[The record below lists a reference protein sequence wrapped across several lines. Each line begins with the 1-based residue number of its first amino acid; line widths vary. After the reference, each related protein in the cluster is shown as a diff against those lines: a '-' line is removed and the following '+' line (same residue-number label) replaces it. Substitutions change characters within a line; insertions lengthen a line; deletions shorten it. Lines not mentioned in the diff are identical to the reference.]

1 MLYPKQIMN
10 KQNKQSIKNMKKL
23 LFLLLVFAFVNLAK
37 AQDSSNAVYAFSLDQ
52 CVEFAHKNNVQVKNA
67 LLAIDV
73 QNQTNREIAG
83 AALPTISTNLS
94 GTDYTKIPTS
104 LLPGQIFGGAP
115 GTFIPVQF
123 GTKFNANYGA
133 SIQQLLFD
141 GQVFIA
147 LQARATSMEM
157 QRKNAALTEEAIK
170 ANIYKIYYQLSA
182 SKTQLNILD
191 ANINRIKSLAHDAQ
205 IMYKNGFAEKL
216 DVDKLS
222 VQLNNLETE
231 KLKANNSV
239 AIGYMGLKMLMG
251 MPVKDSL
258 VLTDVVNE
266 TSLNNDVLTE
276 NNFQYNV
283 RKDFQY
289 LGTIKKLN
297 EYNIKRYQLSNLPTI
312 AMSGSYSKN
321 AQRSKFDFFESGNWF
336 TTSLISLNVS
346 LPIFNGFATDARIK
360 RTKIEL
366 KQTENQIDALKNSID
381 NEITQAKLNYMSS
394 VATVQFQKKNME
406 LAETV
411 YGQTKKK
418 FEAGTGSNTEISA
431 AQADLVSAQNNYM
444 NALYSAL
451 IAKVD
456 LLKATGKL

>member
-1 MLYPKQIMN
+1 
-10 KQNKQSIKNMKKL
+10 MKKL
-23 LFLLLVFAFVNLAK
+23 SFLIAVFAITALAK
-37 AQDSSNAVYAFSLDQ
+37 AQDANKITHAFSLDQ
-52 CVEFAHKNNVQVKNA
+52 CVEYAQKNNVQVKNA

-73 QNQTNREIAG
+73 QAQTNREIAG
-83 AALPTISTNLS
+83 TALPTINTNVS
-94 GTDYTKIPTS
+94 GTDYLKIPTS

-147 LQARATSMEM
+147 LQARATSMDL
-157 QRKNAALTEEAIK
+157 QRKNAALTQEVIK

-191 ANINRIKSLAHDAQ
+191 ANINRVKALAHDAE

-216 DVDKLS
+216 DVDKIS

-258 VLTDVVNE
+258 SLTDVINE
-266 TSLNNDVLTE
+266 GSLTNDILTE
-276 NNFQYNV
+276 SDFQYNV

-289 LGTIKKLN
+289 LSTVKKMN
-297 EYNIKRYQLSNLPTI
+297 EFNVKRYQLSNLPTVS
-312 AMSGSYSKN
+312 MSGSYSKN
-321 AQRSKFDFFESGNWF
+321 AQRSKFDFFQGGNWF
-336 TTSLISLNVS
+336 STSLVSLNIN

-366 KQTENQIDALKNSID
+366 KQTENQIESLKNSID
-381 NEITQAKLNYMSS
+381 NEINQAKLNYMSS

-406 LAETV
+406 LAEKV
-411 YGQTKKK
+411 YQQTKKK

-431 AQADLVSAQNNYM
+431 AQTDLVSAQNNFM
-444 NALYSAL
+444 NALYAAL

>member
-1 MLYPKQIMN
+1 
-10 KQNKQSIKNMKKL
+10 MKKVI
-23 LFLLLVFAFVNLAK
+23 FLLLVIGFANLAK
-37 AQDSSNAVYAFSLDQ
+37 AQDASKSINAFSLDQ
-52 CVEFAHKNNVQVKNA
+52 CVEYAHKNNVQVKNA
-67 LLAIDV
+67 LLAIES
-73 QNQTNREIAG
+73 QNQVNREIAG
-83 AALPTISTNLS
+83 AALPTISTSLS

-191 ANINRIKSLAHDAQ
+191 ANINRIKSLAHDAE

-239 AIGYMGLKMLMG
+239 AIGYMGLKLLMG

-258 VLTDVVNE
+258 ALTDVINE
-266 TSLNNDVLTE
+266 SSLNNDVLTE
-276 NNFQYNV
+276 SNFQYNV

-289 LGTIKKLN
+289 LGTVKKLN

-312 AMSGSYSKN
+312 AMAGSYSKN
-321 AQRSKFDFFESGNWF
+321 AQRSEFDFFKGGNWF

-366 KQTENQIDALKNSID
+366 KQTENQIEALKNNID
-381 NEITQAKLNYMSS
+381 NEINQAKLNYMSS

-411 YGQTKKK
+411 YTQTKKK

-444 NALYSAL
+444 NALYTAL

>member
-1 MLYPKQIMN
+1 
-10 KQNKQSIKNMKKL
+10 MKKL
-23 LFLLLVFAFVNLAK
+23 FFLLLGLTAASFSQ
-37 AQDSSNAVYAFSLDQ
+37 AQDADKITHAFSLDQ
-52 CVEFAHKNNVQVKNA
+52 CVDFAQKNNVQVKNA
-67 LLAIDV
+67 LLSV
-73 QNQTNREIAG
+73 QVQAQTNREIAA
-83 AALPTISTNLS
+83 AALPTITASTNLV
-94 GTDYTKIPTS
+94 DYTQIPTS
-104 LLPGQIFGGAP
+104 LLPAQIFGGQA

-123 GTKFNANYGA
+123 GTKFNATYGA
-133 SIQQLLFD
+133 NLQQLLFD

-147 LQARATSMEM
+147 LRARATSMDM
-157 QRKNAALTEEAIK
+157 QRKNAALTQENIK

-191 ANINRIKSLAHDAQ
+191 ANITRLKTLARDAQ

-216 DVDKLS
+216 DVDKVN

-258 VLTDVVNE
+258 VLTDVINE
-266 TSLNNDVLTE
+266 KSLTNDILTE
-276 NNFQYNV
+276 TDFQYNV

-289 LGTIKKLN
+289 LNTVKKMN
-297 EYNIKRYQLSNLPTI
+297 QFNVKRYQLSNLPTI
-312 AMSGSYSKN
+312 SMTGSYSKN
-321 AQRSKFDFFESGNWF
+321 AQRSQFDFFEGGNWF
-336 TTSLISLNVS
+336 PTSLINLNIS

-366 KQTENQIDALKNSID
+366 KQTENQIEALKNSID
-381 NEITQAKLNYMSS
+381 NEMNQAKLNYMSS

-406 LAETV
+406 LAESV
-411 YGQTKKK
+411 YQQTKKK

-444 NALYSAL
+444 NALYAAL

-456 LLKATGKL
+456 LLKASGKL

>member
-1 MLYPKQIMN
+1 
-10 KQNKQSIKNMKKL
+10 MKKL
-23 LFLLLVFAFVNLAK
+23 IFFILGFAITDLVQ
-37 AQDSSNAVYAFSLDQ
+37 AQDANKPTHAFSLEQ
-52 CVEFAHKNNVQVKNA
+52 CVDYAQKNNVQVKNA
-67 LLAIDV
+67 LLAIEV
-73 QNQTNREIAG
+73 QAQTNREIAA
-83 AALPTISTNLS
+83 AALPTINTNMG
-94 GTDYTKIPTS
+94 GTDYLKIPTS
-104 LLPGQIFGGAP
+104 LLPGQIFGGAA

-147 LQARATSMEM
+147 LQARATSMDL
-157 QRKNAALTEEAIK
+157 QRKNAALTQEAIK
-170 ANIYKIYYQLSA
+170 GNIYKIYYQLSA

-191 ANINRIKSLAHDAQ
+191 ANINRIKALAHDAE

-216 DVDKLS
+216 DVDKVS

-258 VLTDVVNE
+258 VLTDVIDE
-266 TSLNNDVLTE
+266 RSLTNDVLTE
-276 NNFQYNV
+276 TDFQYNV

-289 LGTIKKLN
+289 LSTVKKLN
-297 EYNIKRYQLSNLPTI
+297 EFNIKRYQLSHLPTVS
-312 AMSGSYSKN
+312 MNGNYSKN
-321 AQRSKFDFFESGNWF
+321 AQRSKFDFFEGGNWF
-336 TTSLISLNVS
+336 TTSLVSLNIS

-366 KQTENQIDALKNSID
+366 KQTENQLESLKNSID
-381 NEITQAKLNYMSS
+381 NEMNQAKLNYMSS

-406 LAETV
+406 LAEKV
-411 YGQTKKK
+411 YQQTKKK

-431 AQADLVSAQNNYM
+431 AQTDLVSAQNNFM
-444 NALYSAL
+444 NALYADL

-456 LLKATGKL
+456 LLKASGKL

>member
-1 MLYPKQIMN
+1 M
-10 KQNKQSIKNMKKL
+10 KNL
-23 LFLLLVFAFVNLAK
+23 LMALLGLMSAINLI
-37 AQDSSNAVYAFSLDQ
+37 AQDDKPLHAFSLEN
-52 CVEFAHKNNVQVKNA
+52 CVAYAQKNNVQVKNS
-67 LLAIDV
+67 LLSIDA
-73 QNQTNREIAG
+73 QIQTNREIA
-83 AALPTISTNLS
+83 ATAFPTIGTNIG

-104 LLPGQIFGGAP
+104 LLPAQIFGGTA

-133 SIQQLLFD
+133 NFQQLLFD
-141 GQVFIA
+141 GQVFVA
-147 LQARATSMEM
+147 LQARATSLEM
-157 QRKNAALTEEAIK
+157 QRKNAAVTEEAIK

-191 ANINRIKSLAHDAQ
+191 ANIDRLTKLAHDAE

-216 DVDKLS
+216 DVDKVS
-222 VQLNNLETE
+222 VQLNNLQTE
-231 KLKANNSV
+231 KIKANNSV

-258 VLTDVVNE
+258 VLTEVINE
-266 TSLNNDVLTE
+266 QSLSTDVLVE
-276 NNFQYNV
+276 NDFQYGV

-289 LGTIKKLN
+289 LSTVKKLS
-297 EYNIKRYQLSNLPTI
+297 EYNVKRYQLSYLPTVNF
-312 AMSGSYSKN
+312 SGAYSKN
-321 AQRSKFDFFESGNWF
+321 AMRSKFDFFEGGNWF
-336 TTSLISLNVS
+336 TTSLLSLNVN
-346 LPIFNGFATDARIK
+346 LPLFNGFARNARVK

-366 KQTENQIDALKNSID
+366 LQVENQIDALKNNID
-381 NEITQAKLNYMSS
+381 NEINQAKLNYISS
-394 VATVQFQKKNME
+394 VATVSFQKKNMQ
-406 LAETV
+406 LAENV
-411 YGQTKKK
+411 YLQTKKK

-431 AQADLVSAQNNYM
+431 AQADLVSAQNNFM

>member
-1 MLYPKQIMN
+1 MLYQQQIMN
-10 KQNKQSIKNMKKL
+10 KQNKQSINNMKKL
-23 LFLLLVFAFVNLAK
+23 LFLLLVFAYANLAK
-37 AQDSSNAVYAFSLDQ
+37 AQDSSKAVYAFSLDQ

-67 LLAIDV
+67 LLAIEV
-73 QNQTNREIAG
+73 KGQTNREIAG

-123 GTKFNANYGA
+123 GTKYNANYGA

-157 QRKNAALTEEAIK
+157 QVKNAALTEEAIK

-216 DVDKLS
+216 DVDKLN

-231 KLKANNSV
+231 QLKANNSI

-258 VLTDVVNE
+258 VLTDVINE
-266 TSLNNDVLTE
+266 SSLNNDVLTE

-289 LGTIKKLN
+289 LGTVKKLN

-312 AMSGSYSKN
+312 AMAGSYSKN
-321 AQRSKFDFFESGNWF
+321 AQRSEFDFFKGGNWF

-381 NEITQAKLNYMSS
+381 NEIMQAKLNYMSS

>member
-1 MLYPKQIMN
+1 MSFAIAGLLQA
-10 KQNKQSIKNMKKL
+10 QEAKN
-23 LFLLLVFAFVNLAK
+23 ATH
-37 AQDSSNAVYAFSLDQ
+37 SFSLEQ
-52 CVEFAHKNNVQVKNA
+52 CVDFAQKNNVQVKNS
-67 LLAIDV
+67 LLAIEV
-73 QNQTNREIAG
+73 QAQTNREIAA
-83 AALPTISTNLS
+83 AALPTVNTNLG
-94 GTDYTKIPTS
+94 GTNYLIIPTS
-104 LLPGQIFGGAP
+104 LLPGQIFGGTP

-147 LQARATSMEM
+147 LQARATSIDL
-157 QRKNAALTEEAIK
+157 QRKNSALTQEAIK
-170 ANIYKIYYQLSA
+170 TNIYKIYYQLSA

-191 ANINRIKSLAHDAQ
+191 ANINRIKALAHDAE

-216 DVDKLS
+216 DVDKIS

-258 VLTDVVNE
+258 VLTDVINE
-266 TSLNNDVLTE
+266 SSLTNDVLSDAD
-276 NNFQYNV
+276 FQYNV

-289 LGTIKKLN
+289 LNTVKKMN
-297 EYNIKRYQLSNLPTI
+297 EFNVKRYQLSNLPTVS
-312 AMSGSYSKN
+312 MSGSYSKN
-321 AQRSKFDFFESGNWF
+321 AQRSKFDFFEGGNWF
-336 TTSLISLNVS
+336 NTSLVSLNIN
-346 LPIFNGFATDARIK
+346 LQIFNGFATDARIK

-366 KQTENQIDALKNSID
+366 KQTENQIESLKNNID
-381 NEITQAKLNYMSS
+381 NELNQSKLNYMSS

-406 LAETV
+406 LAERV
-411 YGQTKKK
+411 YQQTKKK
-418 FEAGTGSNTEISA
+418 YEAGTGSNTEISA
-431 AQADLVSAQNNYM
+431 AQTDLVSAQNNYM
-444 NALYSAL
+444 NALYAAL

-456 LLKATGKL
+456 LLKASGKL

>member
-1 MLYPKQIMN
+1 
-10 KQNKQSIKNMKKL
+10 MKKL
-23 LFLLLVFAFVNLAK
+23 LFLLLVFAFANLAK
-37 AQDSSNAVYAFSLDQ
+37 AQDSSKAVYAFSLDQ

-67 LLAIDV
+67 LLAIEV
-73 QNQTNREIAG
+73 QGQTNREIA
-83 AALPTISTNLS
+83 ATALPTISTNLS

-104 LLPGQIFGGAP
+104 LLPGQIFGGAA

-123 GTKFNANYGA
+123 GTKYNANYGA

-147 LQARATSMEM
+147 LQARSTSMEM

-239 AIGYMGLKMLMG
+239 AIGYMGLKLLMG

-266 TSLNNDVLTE
+266 SSLNNDVLTE
-276 NNFQYNV
+276 NNFQYSV

-312 AMSGSYSKN
+312 AMAGSYSKN
-321 AQRSKFDFFESGNWF
+321 AQRSKFDFFEGGNWF

-418 FEAGTGSNTEISA
+418 YEAGTGSNTEISA
-431 AQADLVSAQNNYM
+431 AQADLVSAQNNYL

>member
-1 MLYPKQIMN
+1 MSFAIAG
-10 KQNKQSIKNMKKL
+10 L
-23 LFLLLVFAFVNLAK
+23 LQ
-37 AQDSSNAVYAFSLDQ
+37 AQDAKNAIHSFSLEQ
-52 CVEFAHKNNVQVKNA
+52 CVDFAQKNNVQVKNS
-67 LLAIDV
+67 LLAIEV
-73 QNQTNREIAG
+73 QAQTNREIAA
-83 AALPTISTNLS
+83 AALPTVNTNLG
-94 GTDYTKIPTS
+94 GTNYLIIPTS
-104 LLPGQIFGGAP
+104 LLPGQIFGGTP

-147 LQARATSMEM
+147 LQARATSIDL
-157 QRKNAALTEEAIK
+157 QRKNSALTQEAIK
-170 ANIYKIYYQLSA
+170 TNIYKIYYQLSA

-191 ANINRIKSLAHDAQ
+191 ANINRIKALAHDAE

-216 DVDKLS
+216 DVDKIS

-258 VLTDVVNE
+258 VLTDVINE
-266 TSLNNDVLTE
+266 SSLTNDVLSDAD
-276 NNFQYNV
+276 FQYNV

-289 LGTIKKLN
+289 LNTVKKMN
-297 EYNIKRYQLSNLPTI
+297 EFNVKRYQLSNLPTVS
-312 AMSGSYSKN
+312 MSGSYSKN
-321 AQRSKFDFFESGNWF
+321 AQRSKFDFFEGGNWF
-336 TTSLISLNVS
+336 NTSLVSLNIN

-366 KQTENQIDALKNSID
+366 KQTENQIESLKNNID
-381 NEITQAKLNYMSS
+381 NELNQSKLNYMSS

-406 LAETV
+406 LAERV
-411 YGQTKKK
+411 YQQTKKK
-418 FEAGTGSNTEISA
+418 YEAGTGSNTEISA
-431 AQADLVSAQNNYM
+431 AQTDLVSAQNNYM
-444 NALYSAL
+444 NALYAAL

-456 LLKATGKL
+456 LLKASGKL

>member
-1 MLYPKQIMN
+1 
-10 KQNKQSIKNMKKL
+10 MKKIIFVITSFAITGL
-23 LFLLLVFAFVNLAK
+23 LQ
-37 AQDSSNAVYAFSLDQ
+37 AQDARNATHAFSLEQ
-52 CVEFAHKNNVQVKNA
+52 CVDFAQKNNVQVKNSI
-67 LLAIDV
+67 LAIEV
-73 QNQTNREIAG
+73 QAQTNREIAA
-83 AALPTISTNLS
+83 AALPTVNTNLG
-94 GTDYTKIPTS
+94 GTNYLIIPTS
-104 LLPGQIFGGAP
+104 LLPGQIFGGTP

-141 GQVFIA
+141 GQVFIG
-147 LQARATSMEM
+147 LQARATSMDL
-157 QRKNAALTEEAIK
+157 QRKNAALTQEAIK
-170 ANIYKIYYQLSA
+170 VNIYKIYYQLSA

-191 ANINRIKSLAHDAQ
+191 ANINRIKALAHDAE

-216 DVDKLS
+216 DVDKIS

-258 VLTDVVNE
+258 VLTDVINE
-266 TSLNNDVLTE
+266 SSLTNDVLSDAD
-276 NNFQYNV
+276 FQYNV

-289 LGTIKKLN
+289 LNTVKKMN
-297 EYNIKRYQLSNLPTI
+297 EFNVKRYQLSNLPTVS
-312 AMSGSYSKN
+312 MSGSYSKN
-321 AQRSKFDFFESGNWF
+321 AQRSKFDFFEGGNWF
-336 TTSLISLNVS
+336 NTSLVSLNIN

-366 KQTENQIDALKNSID
+366 KQTENQIESLKNNID
-381 NEITQAKLNYMSS
+381 NELNQSKLNYMSS

-406 LAETV
+406 LAERV
-411 YGQTKKK
+411 YQQTKKK
-418 FEAGTGSNTEISA
+418 YEAGTGSNTEISA
-431 AQADLVSAQNNYM
+431 AQTDLVSAQNNYM
-444 NALYSAL
+444 NALYAAL

-456 LLKATGKL
+456 LLKASGKL

>member
-1 MLYPKQIMN
+1 
-10 KQNKQSIKNMKKL
+10 MKKL
-23 LFLLLVFAFVNLAK
+23 IFVITSFAMTGLLQ
-37 AQDSSNAVYAFSLDQ
+37 AQDAKNATHAFSLEQ
-52 CVEFAHKNNVQVKNA
+52 CVDFAQKNNVQVKNS
-67 LLAIDV
+67 LLAIEV
-73 QNQTNREIAG
+73 QAQINREIAA
-83 AALPTISTNLS
+83 AALPTVNTNLG
-94 GTDYTKIPTS
+94 GTNYLIIPTS
-104 LLPGQIFGGAP
+104 LLPGQIFGGTP

-147 LQARATSMEM
+147 LQARATSMDL
-157 QRKNAALTEEAIK
+157 QRKNAALTQEAIK
-170 ANIYKIYYQLSA
+170 VNIYKIYYQLSA

-191 ANINRIKSLAHDAQ
+191 ANINRIKALAHDAE

-216 DVDKLS
+216 DVDKIS

-258 VLTDVVNE
+258 VLTDVINE
-266 TSLNNDVLTE
+266 SSLTNDVLSDAD
-276 NNFQYNV
+276 FQYNV

-289 LGTIKKLN
+289 LNTVKKMN
-297 EYNIKRYQLSNLPTI
+297 EFNVKRYQLSNLPTVS
-312 AMSGSYSKN
+312 MSGSYSKN
-321 AQRSKFDFFESGNWF
+321 AQRSKFDFFEGGNWF
-336 TTSLISLNVS
+336 NTSLVSLNIN

-366 KQTENQIDALKNSID
+366 KQTENQIESLKNNID
-381 NEITQAKLNYMSS
+381 NELNQSKLNYMSS

-406 LAETV
+406 LAERV
-411 YGQTKKK
+411 YQQTKKK
-418 FEAGTGSNTEISA
+418 YEAGTGSNTEISA
-431 AQADLVSAQNNYM
+431 AQTDLVSAQNNYM
-444 NALYSAL
+444 NALYAAL

-456 LLKATGKL
+456 LLKASGKL

>member
-1 MLYPKQIMN
+1 MCIHIQAQNAN
-10 KQNKQSIKNMKKL
+10 KPTH
-23 LFLLLVFAFVNLAK
+23 
-37 AQDSSNAVYAFSLDQ
+37 AFSLED
-52 CVEFAHKNNVQVKNA
+52 CVTYAQKNNVQVKNA
-67 LLAIDV
+67 LLAIDA
-73 QNQTNREIAG
+73 QGQTNREIAA
-83 AALPTISTNLS
+83 AALPSVNSSL
-94 GTDYTKIPTS
+94 GATDYTKIPTS
-104 LLPGQIFGGAP
+104 LLPGQIFGGAA
-115 GTFIPVQF
+115 GSFIPVQF
-123 GTKFNANYGA
+123 GTKYNANYGIN
-133 SIQQLLFD
+133 IQQLLFD

-157 QRKNAALTEEAIK
+157 QRGNAALTQEAIK

-191 ANINRIKSLAHDAQ
+191 ANIDRLQKLAHDAE

-216 DVDKLS
+216 DVDKVS
-222 VQLNNLETE
+222 VQLNNLQTE

-258 VLTDVVNE
+258 VLTDVINE
-266 TSLNNDVLTE
+266 QSLSTDVLQD
-276 NNFQYNV
+276 NNFEYSV

-289 LGTIKKLN
+289 LNTVKKLSEFN
-297 EYNIKRYQLSNLPTI
+297 VKRYELSYLPTLS
-312 AMSGSYSKN
+312 MSGAYSKN
-321 AQRSKFDFFESGNWF
+321 AQRSKFDFFEGGNWF
-336 TTSLISLNVS
+336 TTSLISLNVN
-346 LPIFNGFATDARIK
+346 LPLFNGFSTDAKVK

-366 KQTENQIDALKNSID
+366 QQVNNQIDALKNTID
-381 NEITQAKLNYMSS
+381 NELTQAKLNYMSS
-394 VATVQFQKKNME
+394 VATVNFQKKNMQ

-411 YGQTKKK
+411 YLQTKKK

-431 AQADLVSAQNNYM
+431 AQADLVTAQNNFM

-456 LLKATGKL
+456 LLKASGKL

>member
-1 MLYPKQIMN
+1 MKQLI
-10 KQNKQSIKNMKKL
+10 
-23 LFLLLVFAFVNLAK
+23 FLTICVFTTSFSK
-37 AQDSSNAVYAFSLDQ
+37 AQQVNTTINAFTLDQ
-52 CVEFAHKNNVQVKNA
+52 CVDYAQKNNVQVKNA
-67 LLAIDV
+67 LLAIKA
-73 QNQTNREIAG
+73 QAQTNREIAA
-83 AALPTISTNLS
+83 AALPTITTSTS
-94 GTDYTKIPTS
+94 VVDYTQIPTS
-104 LLPGQIFGGAP
+104 LLPAQIFGGPA

-123 GTKFNANYGA
+123 GTKYNANYGA
-133 SIQQLLFD
+133 NIQQLLFD

-147 LQARATSMEM
+147 LQARATSMDL
-157 QRKNAALTEEAIK
+157 QQKNAALTQENIK
-170 ANIYKIYYQLSA
+170 ANIYKIYYQLAA

-191 ANINRIKSLAHDAQ
+191 ANIVRLKTLARDAQ

-216 DVDKLS
+216 DVDKVN

-266 TSLNNDVLTE
+266 KSLTNDILTE
-276 NNFQYNV
+276 NDFQYSV

-289 LGTIKKLN
+289 LNTVKKMN
-297 EYNIKRYQLSNLPTI
+297 QFNVKRYQLSNLPTI
-312 AMSGSYSKN
+312 AMGGSFSKN
-321 AQRSKFDFFESGNWF
+321 AQRSKFDFFEGGSWF
-336 TTSLISLNVS
+336 STSLINLNIS
-346 LPIFNGFATDARIK
+346 LPIFNGFATDAKIK

-366 KQTENQIDALKNSID
+366 KQTENQIEALKNSID
-381 NEITQAKLNYMSS
+381 NEISQAKLNYMSS
-394 VATVQFQKKNME
+394 VATVSFQKKNME
-406 LAETV
+406 LAESV
-411 YGQTKKK
+411 YQQTKKK

-431 AQADLVSAQNNYM
+431 AQTDLVSAQNNYM
-444 NALYSAL
+444 NALYAAL

>member
-1 MLYPKQIMN
+1 
-10 KQNKQSIKNMKKL
+10 MKTI
-23 LFLLLVFAFVNLAK
+23 LLLLCSFVMCIHLQ
-37 AQDSSNAVYAFSLDQ
+37 AQNTNKPTHAFSLED
-52 CVEFAHKNNVQVKNA
+52 CVAYAQKNNVQVKNA

-73 QNQTNREIAG
+73 QAQTNREIAA
-83 AALPTISTNLS
+83 AALPTINSSL
-94 GTDYTKIPTS
+94 GATDYTKIPTS
-104 LLPGQIFGGAP
+104 LLPGQIFGGAA

-123 GTKFNANYGA
+123 GTKYNANYGIN
-133 SIQQLLFD
+133 IQQLLFD

-157 QRKNAALTEEAIK
+157 QRGSAALTQENIK

-191 ANINRIKSLAHDAQ
+191 ANIERLQKLAHDAE

-216 DVDKLS
+216 DVDKIS
-222 VQLNNLETE
+222 VQLNNLQTE

-258 VLTDVVNE
+258 SLTDVINE
-266 TSLNNDVLTE
+266 QSLNTDVLLD
-276 NNFQYNV
+276 NNFEYSV

-289 LGTIKKLN
+289 LNTVKKLN
-297 EYNIKRYQLSNLPTI
+297 EFNVKRYELSYLPTLS
-312 AMSGSYSKN
+312 MSGAYSKN
-321 AQRSKFDFFESGNWF
+321 AQRSKFDFFEGGNWF
-336 TTSLISLNVS
+336 TTSLISLNIN
-346 LPIFNGFATDARIK
+346 LPLFNGFSTDAKVK

-366 KQTENQIDALKNSID
+366 QQVNNQIDALKNTID
-381 NEITQAKLNYMSS
+381 NELTQSKLNYMSS
-394 VATVQFQKKNME
+394 VATVNFQKKNMQ

-411 YGQTKKK
+411 YLQTKKK

-431 AQADLVSAQNNYM
+431 AQADLVAAQNIFM

-456 LLKATGKL
+456 LLKASGKL

>member
-1 MLYPKQIMN
+1 M
-10 KQNKQSIKNMKKL
+10 KN
-23 LFLLLVFAFVNLAK
+23 LLLVIMGLGLASFAQ
-37 AQDSSNAVYAFSLDQ
+37 AQDANTTTHAFSLDQ
-52 CVEFAHKNNVQVKNA
+52 CVDFAQRNNVQVKNA
-67 LLAIDV
+67 LLAIDAQV
-73 QNQTNREIAG
+73 QTNREIAG
-83 AALPTISTNLS
+83 AALPTITTSTS
-94 GTDYTKIPTS
+94 VVDYTKIPTS
-104 LLPGQIFGGAP
+104 LLPAQIFGGPA

-123 GTKFNANYGA
+123 GTKYNANYGA
-133 SIQQLLFD
+133 NIQQLLFD
-141 GQVFIA
+141 GQVFVA
-147 LQARATSMEM
+147 LQARAASLDM
-157 QRKNAALTEEAIK
+157 QRKNAALTQEAIK

-191 ANINRIKSLAHDAQ
+191 ANITRLKSLAHDAEV
-205 IMYKNGFAEKL
+205 MYKNGFAEKL
-216 DVDKLS
+216 DVDKVS

-258 VLTDVVNE
+258 ILTDVINE
-266 TSLNNDVLTE
+266 KNLTDDVLTE
-276 NNFQYNV
+276 ADFQYGV

-289 LGTIKKLN
+289 LSTVKKMN
-297 EYNIKRYQLSNLPTI
+297 EYNVKRYQLSNLPTI
-312 AMSGSYSKN
+312 AMAGSYSKN
-321 AQRSKFDFFESGNWF
+321 AQRSEFDFFKGGNWF
-336 TTSLISLNVS
+336 TTSLINLNIS

-366 KQTENQIDALKNSID
+366 KQTENQIESLKNSID
-381 NEITQAKLNYMSS
+381 NEINQAKLNYMSS
-394 VATVQFQKKNME
+394 VATVQFQKKNMQ

-411 YGQTKKK
+411 YQQTKKK

-431 AQADLVSAQNNYM
+431 AQADMVSAQNNYM
-444 NALYSAL
+444 NALYAAL